1 MVSVLDEFL
10 LNTAHREEFERSDDF
25 QGKSEYPAKIRG
37 GSHQQVKVRSNR
49 TETSPD
55 K

>member
-25 QGKSEYPAKIRG
+25 QELFQIH
-37 GSHQQVKVRSNR
+37 GSLESLQRLS
-49 TETSPD
+49 
-55 K
+55 